1 MKFWI
6 IWLSLACSVV
16 SIFFVYINVCC
27 FCCFQYFGTV
37 STAYMYFPTINL
49 DKASDKIKVKE
60 TETSK
65 FWSHFKSFIG
75 PHPAIDEHERDP
87 SQPWHQPVGVSG
99 DDARY
104 TLAGRKIII
113 MMISSVLQ
121 QIESVLSFYVS
132 WGYNIYKWFNCLHF
146 IDEIFCWILI
156 PTYFHYRCIH
166 NQVLTY
172 ADSRFLSYGMKS
184 AWAPEAWIQFWELL
198 RGA

>member
-1 MKFWI
+1 MITAILVPTMPGHSFRRDWHSGHVRTPSTRLKKWEFLSYFHMKFWI

-132 WGYNIYKWFNCLHF
+132 WG
-146 IDEIFCWILI
+146 
-156 PTYFHYRCIH
+156 
-166 NQVLTY
+166 
-172 ADSRFLSYGMKS
+172 
-184 AWAPEAWIQFWELL
+184 
-198 RGA
+198 